1 MRIDRLHSKSD
12 FELLFI
18 FIENPMTIGDPSSPS
33 LQDYSSSQPI
43 PKVTLATMI
52 RLGFFQMGL
61 GMMSV
66 MVFGVLNRVLIK
78 ELGVPSTIATVILAL
93 TLFVAPAR
101 IIFGQLSDT
110 KPLFGYYRTG
120 YVWLGA
126 ASLTTTAWIA
136 VQVMWQLGASLQAV
150 GWTTTTYGWAGLL
163 GVIFALYGLS
173 VSMCSTP
180 FATLLVDITDEDDR
194 SRLVAVDWSMLIG
207 GTIIGAITI
216 ASLLKS
222 LQVDAAI
229 AEVQAQINRLF
240 IIIPAIVCGLTVF
253 ATIGVEQKYSRFA
266 SRVGHQSG
274 ESHLSLRRAWSILTA
289 SRQTQV
295 FFTFLVVMTLGLFIQ
310 DPILETYGGEVF
322 NLPVGKTAALNAYW
336 GGGTLIGLSAA
347 GFWFIPK
354 LGKQKTARLGCMLVA
369 ASMLWVIVAGFT
381 HNPVFLQLALLLFGI
396 CSGLVTT
403 GAITLMLD
411 LTVPETAGTFIGA
424 WGLSQALAKGLAT
437 VFGGAALDL
446 GKLVFPNVVL
456 AYGFVFSL
464 QALAMIVAVKLLDRV
479 NVREFQTTAKDAVK
493 AVIAADVD

>member
-1 MRIDRLHSKSD
+1 
-12 FELLFI
+12 
-18 FIENPMTIGDPSSPS
+18 MTTGDLSSPQ
-33 LQDYSSSQPI
+33 LQDYRYSKPL
-43 PKVTLATMI
+43 PKVKLPTMI
-52 RLGFFQMGL
+52 RLGLFQTGL

-101 IIFGQLSDT
+101 VIFGQLSDT

-120 YVWLGA
+120 YIWMGA
-126 ASLTTTAWIA
+126 AALTLNAWFA
-136 VQVMWQLGASLQAV
+136 VQVMWQLGDSLQSV
-150 GWTTTTYGWAGLL
+150 GWTMATYGWASLL
-163 GVIFALYGLS
+163 GLIFALYGLS

-207 GTIIGAITI
+207 GTIAGAITI
-216 ASLLKS
+216 GILLKS
-222 LQVDAAI
+222 LEANAPIDR
-229 AEVQAQINRLF
+229 VQAQIDRLF
-240 IIIPAIVCGLTVF
+240 IIVPAIVCALTIV
-253 ATIGVEQKYSRFA
+253 ATVGVEKKYSRFS
-266 SRVGHQSG
+266 SRVGKQPN
-274 ESHLSLRRAWSILTA
+274 EANLSLGRALSILTA

-322 NLPVGKTAALNAYW
+322 NLPVGKTATLNAFW

-354 LGKQKTARLGCMLVA
+354 LGKQKTARWGCMLVA
-369 ASMLWVIVAGFT
+369 ASMLWVIASGFT
-381 HNPVFLQLALLLFGI
+381 GNPVFLQLALLLFGV

-424 WGLSQALAKGLAT
+424 WGLSQALAKGFAT

-446 GKLVFPNVVL
+446 GKTVFVNTVL

-464 QALAMIVAVKLLDRV
+464 QALAMIIAVKLLDRV

>member
-1 MRIDRLHSKSD
+1 MTTGDLV
-12 FELLFI
+12 
-18 FIENPMTIGDPSSPS
+18 NPHE
-33 LQDYSSSQPI
+33 DYSDRKPM
-43 PKVTLATMI
+43 PKVKLPTMI
-52 RLGFFQMGL
+52 RLGLFQMGL

-78 ELGVPSTIATVILAL
+78 ELAVPSTIASAMIAL

-120 YVWLGA
+120 YIWLGA
-126 ASLTTTAWIA
+126 AALTTTAWFA
-136 VQVMWQLGASLQAV
+136 VQVMWQLGASLKAV
-150 GWTTTTYGWAGLL
+150 GWTLTTDTWAVLL
-163 GVIFALYGLS
+163 GLIFALYGLS
-173 VSMCSTP
+173 VSLCSTP

-216 ASLLKS
+216 GRLLKS
-222 LQVDAAI
+222 LEIDATI
-229 AEVQAQINRLF
+229 AEVQIQIDRLF
-240 IIIPAIVCGLTVF
+240 IIIPLIVCGLTVMG
-253 ATIGVEQKYSRFA
+253 TINVEKKYSRFA
-266 SRVGHQSG
+266 NRVGYVST
-274 ESHLSLRRAWSILTA
+274 EANLSLGRAWSILTA

-310 DPILETYGGEVF
+310 DPILETYGGDVF
-322 NLPVGKTAALNAYW
+322 NLAVGAAASLNAFW
-336 GGGTLIGLSAA
+336 GGGTLIGLGAA

-381 HNPVFLQLALLLFGI
+381 HKSIFLQLALLLFGI

-411 LTVPETAGTFIGA
+411 FTVPETAGTFIGA

-437 VFGGAALDL
+437 VCGGAALQLGRSIFGDL
-446 GKLVFPNVVL
+446 VL
-456 AYGFVFSL
+456 AYGLVFSL
-464 QALAMIVAVKLLDRV
+464 QALAMIIAVKLLDRV
-479 NVREFQTTAKDAVK
+479 NIREFQTTAKDAVK
-493 AVIAADVD
+493 AVIAIDAD

>member
-1 MRIDRLHSKSD
+1 
-12 FELLFI
+12 
-18 FIENPMTIGDPSSPS
+18 
-33 LQDYSSSQPI
+33 
-43 PKVTLATMI
+43 
-52 RLGFFQMGL
+52 
-61 GMMSV
+61 
-66 MVFGVLNRVLIK
+66 
-78 ELGVPSTIATVILAL
+78 
-93 TLFVAPAR
+93 
-101 IIFGQLSDT
+101 
-110 KPLFGYYRTG
+110 
-120 YVWLGA
+120 
-126 ASLTTTAWIA
+126 
-136 VQVMWQLGASLQAV
+136 
-150 GWTTTTYGWAGLL
+150 
-163 GVIFALYGLS
+163 
-173 VSMCSTP
+173 
-180 FATLLVDITDEDDR
+180 
-194 SRLVAVDWSMLIG
+194 
-207 GTIIGAITI
+207 
-216 ASLLKS
+216 
-222 LQVDAAI
+222 
-229 AEVQAQINRLF
+229 
-240 IIIPAIVCGLTVF
+240 
-253 ATIGVEQKYSRFA
+253 
-266 SRVGHQSG
+266 
-274 ESHLSLRRAWSILTA
+274 
-289 SRQTQV
+289 
-295 FFTFLVVMTLGLFIQ
+295 MTLGLFIQ

>member
-1 MRIDRLHSKSD
+1 
-12 FELLFI
+12 
-18 FIENPMTIGDPSSPS
+18 MTTGDLSSPQ
-33 LQDYSSSQPI
+33 LKDYSYTKPL
-43 PKVTLATMI
+43 PKVKLATAI
-52 RLGFFQMGL
+52 RLGLFQMGL

-78 ELGVPSTIATVILAL
+78 ELAVPSTIATVILAL

-126 ASLTTTAWIA
+126 ASLTTTAWFA
-136 VQVMWQLGASLQAV
+136 VQVMWQLGASLKAV
-150 GWTTTTYGWAGLL
+150 GWTLPTYGWAGLL
-163 GVIFALYGLS
+163 GLLFALYGLS
-173 VSMCSTP
+173 VSLCSTP

-194 SRLVAVDWSMLIG
+194 SRIVAVDWSMLIG
-207 GTIIGAITI
+207 GTIVGAITI
-216 ASLLKS
+216 GTLLKS
-222 LQVDAAI
+222 LEVNATIAQVQ
-229 AEVQAQINRLF
+229 VQIDRLF
-240 IIIPAIVCGLTVF
+240 IIVPTIVCGLTLI
-253 ATIGVEQKYSRFA
+253 ATVGVERKYSRFA
-266 SRVGHQSG
+266 SRVGTQRI
-274 ESHLSLRRAWSILTA
+274 ESHLSIDRAWSILTA

-295 FFTFLVVMTLGLFIQ
+295 FFTFLIVMTLGLFIQ

-322 NLPVGKTAALNAYW
+322 NLAVGKTATLNAFW

-369 ASMLWVIVAGFT
+369 TSMLWIVAAGFT
-381 HNPVFLQLALLLFGI
+381 GKPVFLQLALLLFGI

-411 LTVPETAGTFIGA
+411 FTVPETAGTFIGA
-424 WGLSQALAKGLAT
+424 WGLSQALARGLAT
-437 VFGGAALDL
+437 VFGGMALDI
-446 GKLVFPNVVL
+446 GRLVFVNTVW

-464 QALAMIVAVKLLDRV
+464 QALAMIVAVKLIDRV
-479 NVREFQTTAKDAVK
+479 NVREFQTTSKDAVK

>member
-1 MRIDRLHSKSD
+1 MTTGDLS
-12 FELLFI
+12 
-18 FIENPMTIGDPSSPS
+18 NPN
-33 LQDYSSSQPI
+33 LKEYSYTKPI
-43 PKVTLATMI
+43 PKVKLPTMI
-52 RLGFFQMGL
+52 RLGLFQMGL

-78 ELGVPSTIATVILAL
+78 ELSVPSTIATVILAL

-110 KPLFGYYRTG
+110 RPLFGYYRTG
-120 YVWLGA
+120 YIWLGT
-126 ASLTTTAWIA
+126 ASLVTTAWIA
-136 VQVMWQLGASLQAV
+136 VQVMWQLGSSLQAV
-150 GWTTTTYGWAGLL
+150 GWTVMTYGWAGLL
-163 GVIFALYGLS
+163 GAIFAIYGLS

-194 SRLVAVDWSMLIG
+194 SRLVAIDWSMLIG

-216 ASLLKS
+216 GVLLKS
-222 LQVDAAI
+222 LEIGAAI
-229 AEVQAQINRLF
+229 EQVQIQINRLF
-240 IIIPAIVCGLTVF
+240 IIIPAIVLGLTFVG
-253 ATIGVEQKYSRFA
+253 TVGVERKYSRFA
-266 SRVGHQSG
+266 SRVGNTQD
-274 ESHLSLRRAWSILTA
+274 ESQNPSLGRAWGILTA
-289 SRQTQV
+289 SRQTQI

-310 DPILETYGGEVF
+310 DPILETYGGDVF
-322 NLPVGKTAALNAYW
+322 DLPVGKTATLNAFW
-336 GGGTLIGLSAA
+336 GTGTLIGLFAA

-369 ASMLWVIVAGFT
+369 VSMLWVIVSGFT
-381 HNPVFLQLALLLFGI
+381 HNPVFLQLALLLFGM

-411 LTVPETAGTFIGA
+411 FTVPETAGTFIGA

-437 VFGGAALDL
+437 VFGGAALDI
-446 GKLVFPNVVL
+446 GRSIFRENVL
-456 AYGFVFSL
+456 AYGFVFSI
-464 QALAMIVAVKLLDRV
+464 QALAMIIAVKLLDRV

>member
-1 MRIDRLHSKSD
+1 MTTGDLSSPELNRYPHSKP
-12 FELLFI
+12 L
-18 FIENPMTIGDPSSPS
+18 
-33 LQDYSSSQPI
+33 
-43 PKVTLATMI
+43 PKVKLPTMI
-52 RLGFFQMGL
+52 RLGLFQMGL

-78 ELGVPSTIATVILAL
+78 ELAVPSTIATVILAL

-110 KPLFGYYRTG
+110 KPLFGYHRTG
-120 YVWLGA
+120 YIWLGA
-126 ASLTTTAWIA
+126 AGLVTNAWIA

-150 GWTTTTYGWAGLL
+150 GWTVTTYGWAGLL
-163 GVIFALYGLS
+163 GFIFALYGLS

-207 GTIIGAITI
+207 GTIVGAITI
-216 ASLLKS
+216 GSLLKS
-222 LQVDAAI
+222 LEVDATI
-229 AEVQAQINRLF
+229 IQVQAQINRLF
-240 IIIPAIVCGLTVF
+240 IIIPAIVCVLTVVG
-253 ATIGVEQKYSRFA
+253 TWGVEQKYSRFT
-266 SRVGHQSG
+266 SRVGTPQTG
-274 ESHLSLRRAWSILTA
+274 THLSLGRALSILTA

-322 NLPVGKTAALNAYW
+322 DLPVGKTAALNAFW
-336 GGGTLIGLSAA
+336 GGGTLLGLSAA
-347 GFWFIPK
+347 GFWFIPR

-369 ASMLWVIVAGFT
+369 ASMLWLIVAGFT
-381 HNPVFLQLALLLFGI
+381 RNPVFLQLALLLFGI

-437 VFGGAALDL
+437 VFGGVALDI
-446 GKLVFPNVVL
+446 GKSIFPNIAI
-456 AYGFVFSL
+456 AYGLVFSL

-479 NVREFQTTAKDAVK
+479 NVREFQTTATDAVK

>member
-1 MRIDRLHSKSD
+1 MTTGDLSIPDMNRNYSHPKS
-12 FELLFI
+12 
-18 FIENPMTIGDPSSPS
+18 T
-33 LQDYSSSQPI
+33 
-43 PKVTLATMI
+43 PKVTLPTMI
-52 RLGFFQMGL
+52 RLGLFQMGL

-66 MVFGVLNRVLIK
+66 MVFGVLNRILIR
-78 ELGVPSTIATVILAL
+78 ELAVPSTIATVILAL

-126 ASLTTTAWIA
+126 AGLATNAIIA
-136 VQVMWQLGASLQAV
+136 VQVMWQLGASLKAV
-150 GWTTTTYGWAGLL
+150 GWALPTYGWAGLL
-163 GVIFALYGLS
+163 GFIFALYGLS

-207 GTIIGAITI
+207 GTIVGAITI
-216 ASLLKS
+216 GILLKS
-222 LQVDAAI
+222 LQINASI
-229 AEVQAQINRLF
+229 ADVQAQINQLF
-240 IIIPAIVCGLTVF
+240 LIIPVIVCILTLV
-253 ATIGVEQKYSRFA
+253 ATWGVEKKYSRFA
-266 SRVGHQSG
+266 NRVGKPQVG
-274 ESHLSLRRAWSILTA
+274 SHLSLGRALSILTA

-322 NLPVGKTAALNAYW
+322 KLTVGETAALNAFW
-336 GGGTLIGLSAA
+336 GTGTLMGLSAA
-347 GFWFIPK
+347 GFWFIPQM
-354 LGKQKTARLGCMLVA
+354 GKQKTARLGCMLVA

-381 HNPVFLQLALLLFGI
+381 HNPVFLKLALLLFGI

-437 VFGGAALDL
+437 VFGGAALDI
-446 GKLVFPNVVL
+446 GKSIAPNIVF

-464 QALAMIVAVKLLDRV
+464 QALAMIIAVKLLDRV

>member
-1 MRIDRLHSKSD
+1 MTTGDLSSPELSRSSHSKP
-12 FELLFI
+12 L
-18 FIENPMTIGDPSSPS
+18 
-33 LQDYSSSQPI
+33 
-43 PKVTLATMI
+43 PKVKLPTMI
-52 RLGFFQMGL
+52 RLGLFQMGL

-78 ELGVPSTIATVILAL
+78 ELAVPSTIATVILAL

-110 KPLFGYYRTG
+110 KPLFGYHRTG
-120 YVWLGA
+120 YIWLGA
-126 ASLTTTAWIA
+126 AGLVTNAWIA
-136 VQVMWQLGASLQAV
+136 VQVMWQLGASLKEV
-150 GWTTTTYGWAGLL
+150 GWTVTTYGWAGLL
-163 GVIFALYGLS
+163 GFVFALYGLS

-216 ASLLKS
+216 GVLLKS
-222 LQVDAAI
+222 LEINATITQ
-229 AEVQAQINRLF
+229 VQAQIDRLF
-240 IIIPAIVCGLTVF
+240 IIIPAIVWILTCVS
-253 ATIGVEQKYSRFA
+253 TWGVEKKYSRFT
-266 SRVGHQSG
+266 SRVGKPQTG
-274 ESHLSLRRAWSILTA
+274 AHLSLGRALSILTA

-322 NLPVGKTAALNAYW
+322 DLPVGKTAALNAFW
-336 GGGTLIGLSAA
+336 GGGTLLGLSAA

-369 ASMLWVIVAGFT
+369 ASMLWVIAAGFT

-437 VFGGAALDL
+437 VFGGVALDI
-446 GKLVFPNVVL
+446 GKSIFPNIVV
-456 AYGFVFSL
+456 AYGLVFSL

>member
-1 MRIDRLHSKSD
+1 MTSGDLSTSGINRNYDRD
-12 FELLFI
+12 RA
-18 FIENPMTIGDPSSPS
+18 
-33 LQDYSSSQPI
+33 I
-43 PKVTLATMI
+43 PKIKLPTMI
-52 RLGFFQMGL
+52 RLGLFQMGL

-78 ELGVPSTIATVILAL
+78 ELAVPSTIATVILAL

-126 ASLTTTAWIA
+126 AALVTNAWIA

-150 GWTTTTYGWAGLL
+150 GWTLPTYGWAGLL
-163 GVIFALYGLS
+163 GFIFALYGLS
-173 VSMCSTP
+173 VSLCSTP

-207 GTIIGAITI
+207 GTIVGAITI
-216 ASLLKS
+216 GALLKS
-222 LQVDAAI
+222 LEINASIEQV
-229 AEVQAQINRLF
+229 QSQINRLF
-240 IIIPAIVCGLTVF
+240 IIIPAIIILFTFV
-253 ATIGVEQKYSRFA
+253 ATWGVEKKYSRFA
-266 SRVGHQSG
+266 SRVEKPLAG
-274 ESHLSLRRAWSILTA
+274 SHLSLGRALSILTA

-295 FFTFLVVMTLGLFIQ
+295 FFTFLVMMTMGLSIQ

-322 NLPVGKTAALNAYW
+322 NLPVGKTAALNAFW
-336 GGGTLIGLSAA
+336 GSGTLVGLSLS

-369 ASMLWVIVAGFT
+369 TSMLWVIVSGFT
-381 HNPVFLQLALLLFGI
+381 HNPAFLQLALLLFGI

-403 GAITLMLD
+403 GAISLMLD

-424 WGLSQALAKGLAT
+424 WGLSQALARGFAT
-437 VFGGAALDL
+437 IFGGAALDI
-446 GKLVFPNVVL
+446 GKTMFSNIVL
-456 AYGFVFSL
+456 AYGFVFSC
-464 QALAMIVAVKLLDRV
+464 QALAMIIAIKLLDRV
-479 NVREFQTTAKDAVK
+479 NVREFQTNAKQTIGA
-493 AVIAADVD
+493 AIATDLD

>member
-1 MRIDRLHSKSD
+1 MISGDLSTSGINRDYDLDRA
-12 FELLFI
+12 
-18 FIENPMTIGDPSSPS
+18 
-33 LQDYSSSQPI
+33 I
-43 PKVTLATMI
+43 PKIKLPTMI
-52 RLGFFQMGL
+52 RLGLFQMGL

-78 ELGVPSTIATVILAL
+78 ELAVPSTIATVILAL

-126 ASLTTTAWIA
+126 AALVTNAWIA
-136 VQVMWQLGASLQAV
+136 VQVMWQLGASLKAV
-150 GWTTTTYGWAGLL
+150 GWTLPTYGWAGLL
-163 GVIFALYGLS
+163 GLIFALYGLS
-173 VSMCSTP
+173 VSLCSTP

-207 GTIIGAITI
+207 GTIVGAITI
-216 ASLLKS
+216 GILLKS
-222 LQVDAAI
+222 LEINASIEQVK
-229 AEVQAQINRLF
+229 AQINRLF
-240 IIIPAIVCGLTVF
+240 IIIPAIVILFTFV
-253 ATIGVEQKYSRFA
+253 ATWGVEKKYSRFA
-266 SRVGHQSG
+266 NRVKKPLAG
-274 ESHLSLRRAWSILTA
+274 SHLSLGRALSILTA

-295 FFTFLVVMTLGLFIQ
+295 FFTFLIVMTMGLFIQ

-322 NLPVGKTAALNAYW
+322 NLPVGKTAALNAFW
-336 GGGTLIGLSAA
+336 GSGTLVGLSLA

-369 ASMLWVIVAGFT
+369 TSMLWVIVSGFT

-403 GAITLMLD
+403 GAISLMLD

-424 WGLSQALAKGLAT
+424 WGLSQALARGFAT
-437 VFGGAALDL
+437 IFGGIALDI
-446 GKLVFPNVVL
+446 GKLIMPNIVL
-456 AYGFVFSL
+456 AYGFVFCF
-464 QALAMIVAVKLLDRV
+464 QALAMIIAVKLLDRV
-479 NVREFQTTAKDAVK
+479 NVREFQTNAKETIEA
-493 AVIAADVD
+493 AIAADLD

>member
-1 MRIDRLHSKSD
+1 MNTGDR
-12 FELLFI
+12 
-18 FIENPMTIGDPSSPS
+18 SSPS
-33 LQDYSSSQPI
+33 LPDYNSSGQM
-43 PKVTLATMI
+43 PKVELPTMI

-78 ELGVPSTIATVILAL
+78 ELSVPSTIATVILAL

-136 VQVMWQLGASLQAV
+136 VQVMWQLGTSLKAI
-150 GWTTTTYGWAGLL
+150 GWTMTTYGWAGLL
-163 GVIFALYGLS
+163 GFIFALYGLS

-194 SRLVAVDWSMLIG
+194 SRLVAVDWSMLIS

-216 ASLLKS
+216 ANLLKS
-222 LQVDAAI
+222 LQLDATI

-240 IIIPAIVCGLTVF
+240 IIIPAIVCGLTLF
-253 ATIGVEQKYSRFA
+253 ATVGVEKKYSRFA
-266 SRVGHQSG
+266 SRVRHQSG
-274 ESHLSLRRAWSILTA
+274 ESPLSLGRAWGILTA

-322 NLPVGKTAALNAYW
+322 DLPVGKTAALNAYW

-369 ASMLWVIVAGFT
+369 ISMLWVIVAGFT
-381 HNPVFLQLALLLFGI
+381 RNPVFLQLALLLFGI

-437 VFGGAALDL
+437 VFGGIALDL
-446 GKLVFPNVVL
+446 GKLVFANVVL
-456 AYGFVFSL
+456 AYGFVFSI

-479 NVREFQTTAKDAVK
+479 NVREFQTTATDAVK

>member
-1 MRIDRLHSKSD
+1 MTTGDLSIPDMNQNYSHS
-12 FELLFI
+12 
-18 FIENPMTIGDPSSPS
+18 N
-33 LQDYSSSQPI
+33 PI
-43 PKVTLATMI
+43 PKVTLPTMI
-52 RLGFFQMGL
+52 RLGLFQMGL

-78 ELGVPSTIATVILAL
+78 ELAVPSTIATMILAL

-126 ASLTTTAWIA
+126 AGLVTNAIIA
-136 VQVMWQLGASLQAV
+136 VQVMWQLGSSLKTL
-150 GWTTTTYGWAGLL
+150 GWALPTYGWAGLL
-163 GVIFALYGLS
+163 GLIFALYGLS

-216 ASLLKS
+216 GILLKS
-222 LQVDAAI
+222 LELNATI
-229 AEVQAQINRLF
+229 ADVQAQINRLF
-240 IIIPAIVCGLTVF
+240 LIIPAIVCVLTVV
-253 ATIGVEQKYSRFA
+253 ATWGVEKKYSRFA
-266 SRVGHQSG
+266 NRVAKPLEG
-274 ESHLSLRRAWSILTA
+274 SHLSLGRALAILTA

-322 NLPVGKTAALNAYW
+322 DLPVGKTAALNAFW
-336 GGGTLIGLSAA
+336 GTGTLMGLSVA

-354 LGKQKTARLGCMLVA
+354 MGKQKTARLGCMLVA

-437 VFGGAALDL
+437 VFGGAALDI
-446 GKLVFPNVVL
+446 GKSIFPDVVL

-464 QALAMIVAVKLLDRV
+464 QALAMIIAVKLLDRV

-493 AVIAADVD
+493 AVIAADID

>member
-1 MRIDRLHSKSD
+1 MTTGDLSIPEMNRNYSNSK
-12 FELLFI
+12 
-18 FIENPMTIGDPSSPS
+18 PT
-33 LQDYSSSQPI
+33 
-43 PKVTLATMI
+43 PKVALPTMI
-52 RLGFFQMGL
+52 RLGLFQMGL

-78 ELGVPSTIATVILAL
+78 ELAVPSTIATMILAL

-126 ASLTTTAWIA
+126 AGLVTNAIIA
-136 VQVMWQLGASLQAV
+136 VQVMWQLGASLKAL
-150 GWTTTTYGWAGLL
+150 GWALPTYGWAGLL
-163 GVIFALYGLS
+163 GFIFALYGLS

-216 ASLLKS
+216 GVLLKS
-222 LQVDAAI
+222 LELNATI
-229 AEVQAQINRLF
+229 ADVQAQINRLF
-240 IIIPAIVCGLTVF
+240 LIIPAIVCMLTLV
-253 ATIGVEQKYSRFA
+253 ATWGVEKKYSRFA
-266 SRVGHQSG
+266 SRAGKTQG
-274 ESHLSLRRAWSILTA
+274 ETHLSLGRALAILTA

-322 NLPVGKTAALNAYW
+322 DLPVGKTAALNAFW
-336 GGGTLIGLSAA
+336 GTGTLMGLSTA

-354 LGKQKTARLGCMLVA
+354 MGKQKTARLGCMLVA

-437 VFGGAALDL
+437 VFGGAALDI
-446 GKLVFPNVVL
+446 GKTIFSNVVL

-464 QALAMIVAVKLLDRV
+464 QALAMIIAVKLLDRV

-493 AVIAADVD
+493 AVIAADGD

>member
-1 MRIDRLHSKSD
+1 
-12 FELLFI
+12 
-18 FIENPMTIGDPSSPS
+18 MTTGDLSSPE
-33 LQDYSSSQPI
+33 LNRNYDRPTAI
-43 PKVTLATMI
+43 PKVKLPTMI
-52 RLGFFQMGL
+52 RLGLFQMGL

-78 ELGVPSTIATVILAL
+78 ELAVPSTIATIILAL

-126 ASLTTTAWIA
+126 AGLTINAIIA
-136 VQVMWQLGASLQAV
+136 VQVMWQLGASLKAV
-150 GWTTTTYGWAGLL
+150 GWTVTTYGWAGLL
-163 GVIFALYGLS
+163 GFIFALYGLS

-207 GTIIGAITI
+207 GTIVGAITI
-216 ASLLKS
+216 GVLLKS
-222 LQVDAAI
+222 LEINATIAQV
-229 AEVQAQINRLF
+229 QSQINRLF
-240 IIIPAIVCGLTVF
+240 LIIPAIVCLFTLVSTWG
-253 ATIGVEQKYSRFA
+253 IEKKYSRFA
-266 SRVGHQSG
+266 SRTGKVSEGA
-274 ESHLSLRRAWSILTA
+274 HLSLGRAFAILTA

-322 NLPVGKTAALNAYW
+322 DLPVGKTAALNAFW
-336 GGGTLIGLSAA
+336 GTGTLMGLSAA

-354 LGKQKTARLGCMLVA
+354 FGKQKTARLGCMLVA
-369 ASMLWVIVAGFT
+369 GSMLWVIVAGFT
-381 HNPVFLQLALLLFGI
+381 HNSVFLQLALLLFGI

-403 GAITLMLD
+403 GAITMMLD

-437 VFGGAALDL
+437 VFGGAALDI
-446 GKLVFPNVVL
+446 GKSIFPNIVV

-479 NVREFQTTAKDAVK
+479 NIREFQTTAKDAVK

>member
-1 MRIDRLHSKSD
+1 MTTGDLSSPEMNRNYSHSKP
-12 FELLFI
+12 L
-18 FIENPMTIGDPSSPS
+18 
-33 LQDYSSSQPI
+33 
-43 PKVTLATMI
+43 PKVKLPTMI

-78 ELGVPSTIATVILAL
+78 ELAVPSTIATVILAL

-120 YVWLGA
+120 YIWLGSA
-126 ASLTTTAWIA
+126 ALVTNAWIA
-136 VQVMWQLGASLQAV
+136 VQVMWQLGASLKAV
-150 GWTTTTYGWAGLL
+150 GWAVPTYGWAGLL
-163 GVIFALYGLS
+163 AFIFALYGLS
-173 VSMCSTP
+173 VSLCSTP

-207 GTIIGAITI
+207 GTIVGAITI
-216 ASLLKS
+216 GVLLKS
-222 LQVDAAI
+222 LEINAAI
-229 AEVQAQINRLF
+229 EQVQAQINRLF
-240 IIIPAIVCGLTVF
+240 IIIPAIVVF
-253 ATIGVEQKYSRFA
+253 FTFVATWGVEKKYSRFA
-266 SRVGHQSG
+266 SRVETPLAG
-274 ESHLSLRRAWSILTA
+274 SHLSLGRALSILTA

-310 DPILETYGGEVF
+310 DPILETYGGDVF
-322 NLPVGKTAALNAYW
+322 DLPIGKTATLNAFW
-336 GGGTLIGLSAA
+336 GTGTLMGLCAA
-347 GFWFIPK
+347 GFLFVPK

-369 ASMLWVIVAGFT
+369 ASMLWVIVSGFT

-424 WGLSQALAKGLAT
+424 WGLSQALAKGFAT
-437 VFGGAALDL
+437 IIGGAALAM
-446 GKLVFPNVVL
+446 GKSIFADFVF
-456 AYGFVFSL
+456 AYGFVFCL
-464 QALAMIVAVKLLDRV
+464 QALAMIIAVKLLDRV

>member
-1 MRIDRLHSKSD
+1 MTTGDLSSPEMNRTYSHSKP
-12 FELLFI
+12 L
-18 FIENPMTIGDPSSPS
+18 
-33 LQDYSSSQPI
+33 
-43 PKVTLATMI
+43 PKVKLPTMI
-52 RLGFFQMGL
+52 RLGLFQMGL

-66 MVFGVLNRVLIK
+66 MVFGVLNRVLIR
-78 ELGVPSTIATVILAL
+78 ELAVPSTIATVILAL

-126 ASLTTTAWIA
+126 AALVTNAWIA
-136 VQVMWQLGASLQAV
+136 VQVMWQLGASLKAV
-150 GWTTTTYGWAGLL
+150 GWALPTYGWAGLL
-163 GVIFALYGLS
+163 GFIFALYGLS
-173 VSMCSTP
+173 VSLCSTP

-207 GTIIGAITI
+207 GTIVGAITI
-216 ASLLKS
+216 GVLLKS
-222 LQVDAAI
+222 LEINASI
-229 AEVQAQINRLF
+229 AQVQAQINRLF
-240 IIIPAIVCGLTVF
+240 FIIPASVVLLTLV
-253 ATIGVEQKYSRFA
+253 ATWGVERKYSRFA
-266 SRVGHQSG
+266 SRVEQPLEG
-274 ESHLSLRRAWSILTA
+274 SHLSLSRALSILTA

-310 DPILETYGGEVF
+310 DPILETYGGDVF
-322 NLPVGKTAALNAYW
+322 DLPIGKTATLNAFW
-336 GGGTLIGLSAA
+336 GTGTLMGLCAA
-347 GFWFIPK
+347 GFWFVPK

-369 ASMLWVIVAGFT
+369 ASMLWVIVSGFT

-424 WGLSQALAKGLAT
+424 WGLSQALAKGFAT
-437 VFGGAALDL
+437 IIGGAALAM
-446 GKLVFPNVVL
+446 GKSIFADFVF
-456 AYGFVFSL
+456 AYGFVFCL
-464 QALAMIVAVKLLDRV
+464 QALAMIIAVKLLDRV